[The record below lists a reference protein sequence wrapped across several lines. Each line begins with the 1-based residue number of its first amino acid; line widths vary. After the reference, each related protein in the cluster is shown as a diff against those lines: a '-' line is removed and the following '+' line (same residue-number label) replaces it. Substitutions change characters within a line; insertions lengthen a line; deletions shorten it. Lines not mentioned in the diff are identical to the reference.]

1 MVGMTAPARRAG
13 FAIREDLAANLSTEG
28 TKLFDSIVAWVT
40 Q

>member
-13 FAIREDLAANLSTEG
+13 FAIREDLAANLSTDG
-28 TKLFDSIVAWVT
+28 IKLFDSIVGWVT